1 MSQKDITAAQE
12 LVVLRD
18 LVRECEKERDR
29 AQSERDGHRI
39 ALQAAEAKISS
50 MEAIHQRMLGWQDCA
65 REVMRRQG
73 NPQMISI
80 ADRPPL
86 SDLLKGPLS

>member
-1 MSQKDITAAQE
+1 MSKGKPASVI
-12 LVVLRD
+12 
-18 LVRECEKERDR
+18 
-29 AQSERDGHRI
+29 I
-39 ALQAAEAKISS
+39 ADQAANILALLQDVERLTADKEGLMLALRAAETKIES
-50 MEAIHQRMLGWQDCA
+50 MEIVHQRMLGWQDCA